1 VERLCDGGLILGFM
15 PDPPFTRGEI
25 TLERGDL
32 LVLYTDGV
40 TDGADAANEQFGE
53 ERLVASVRSARTK
66 SSSDL
71 AHQIVRAV
79 RSFEGALGPADDITV
94 LVVQRSNGVA

>member
-1 VERLCDGGLILGFM
+1 M
-15 PDPPFTRGEI
+15 PDPSFMRGEI

-40 TDGADAANEQFGE
+40 TEGADAAKEQFGE
-53 ERLVASVRSARTK
+53 ERLVALVRTARTT

-71 AHQIVRAV
+71 AHRIAREVH
-79 RSFEGALGPADDITV
+79 SFEGALGPADDITV
-94 LVVQRSNGVA
+94 LVVRRPGGAA